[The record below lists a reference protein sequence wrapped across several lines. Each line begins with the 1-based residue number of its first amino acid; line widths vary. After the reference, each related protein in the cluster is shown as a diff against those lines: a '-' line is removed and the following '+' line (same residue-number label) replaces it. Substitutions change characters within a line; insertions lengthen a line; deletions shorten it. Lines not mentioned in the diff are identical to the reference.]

1 MFKRSFVLFLVLA
14 LAVSAFVG
22 CTSEP
27 APEPEQPQE
36 QGEQPAPA
44 EEEAKEMVLT
54 WNLGADPKTLD
65 PQLNSAADGGYIIN
79 NTFEGLMREVNGKLE
94 PKMAESYEVSEDGLT
109 YTFKLRDAKWSD
121 GKPVTAKDFEFSW
134 KRALSPEVASEYSFQ
149 MFYIKGGQEYFNGEA
164 SVDDV
169 AVKAIDDKTLEVVLN
184 APTPYFLD
192 LTTFYT
198 YMPTRED
205 LVDNEGIWA
214 KDPAKAVSN
223 GPFKLAEC
231 KTGDKVVLVKNENYW
246 DQETVK
252 LDKIEALMIVDES
265 TMLTAYE
272 AGELDIIDNMPTQE
286 IPRLQAEDPTFQILP
301 ILGTYY
307 YIFNVEKAPTD
318 NLNVRRALA
327 LAIDREAIVNTVT
340 KGGQIPATGYVPNG
354 LRTSTGEDFRKVA
367 GDYGIDPT
375 AANVEEAKKLLA
387 EAGYPNGEGFPTI
400 ELVYNTSEGHK
411 AIAEAIQEMWKQ
423 NLGINITLANQEWAV
438 FQDTRHNGNF
448 TIARAGWLGDYA
460 DPMTFLDLWTSY
472 SGNND
477 SQWKNTDYDALIEK
491 TKLAEGEERDKLLL
505 EIEKMMMDEMIVM
518 PIYYYTDPVMI
529 QEHVVDAEKTILGHW
544 FFGNTTVNK

>member
-79 NTFEGLMREVNGKLE
+79 NTFEGLMGEVNGKLE

-205 LVDNEGIWA
+205 LVDNEGI
-214 KDPAKAVSN
+214 
-223 GPFKLAEC
+223 
-231 KTGDKVVLVKNENYW
+231 
-246 DQETVK
+246 
-252 LDKIEALMIVDES
+252 
-265 TMLTAYE
+265 
-272 AGELDIIDNMPTQE
+272 
-286 IPRLQAEDPTFQILP
+286 
-301 ILGTYY
+301 
-307 YIFNVEKAPTD
+307 
-318 NLNVRRALA
+318 
-327 LAIDREAIVNTVT
+327 
-340 KGGQIPATGYVPNG
+340 
-354 LRTSTGEDFRKVA
+354 
-367 GDYGIDPT
+367 
-375 AANVEEAKKLLA
+375 
-387 EAGYPNGEGFPTI
+387 
-400 ELVYNTSEGHK
+400 
-411 AIAEAIQEMWKQ
+411 
-423 NLGINITLANQEWAV
+423 
-438 FQDTRHNGNF
+438 
-448 TIARAGWLGDYA
+448 
-460 DPMTFLDLWTSY
+460 
-472 SGNND
+472 
-477 SQWKNTDYDALIEK
+477 
-491 TKLAEGEERDKLLL
+491 
-505 EIEKMMMDEMIVM
+505 
-518 PIYYYTDPVMI
+518 
-529 QEHVVDAEKTILGHW
+529 
-544 FFGNTTVNK
+544 